1 MSKADVL
8 RIPDYLGH
16 IVEAIGRIHRYL
28 ADTDEIAFLNDEKTQ
43 DAVIRN
49 FEIIGEA
56 AHNIERYHS
65 AFAAAHPEI
74 PWTVIYA
81 MRNRVAHGYFRVDLE
96 MVWKTIHTD
105 LPELHAQIKQLLQ
118 QIQ

>member
-8 RIPDYLGH
+8 HIPDYLEH
-16 IVEAIGRIHRYL
+16 VVEAIKRIQLYVE
-28 ADTDEIAFLNDEKTQ
+28 DIDEIAFQNDQKTQ

-56 AHNIERYHS
+56 AHNIEHYHS
-65 AFAAAHPEI
+65 AFSDEHPEV

-81 MRNRVAHGYFRVDLE
+81 MRNRVGQSA
-96 MVWKTIHTD
+96 
-105 LPELHAQIKQLLQ
+105 P
-118 QIQ
+118 